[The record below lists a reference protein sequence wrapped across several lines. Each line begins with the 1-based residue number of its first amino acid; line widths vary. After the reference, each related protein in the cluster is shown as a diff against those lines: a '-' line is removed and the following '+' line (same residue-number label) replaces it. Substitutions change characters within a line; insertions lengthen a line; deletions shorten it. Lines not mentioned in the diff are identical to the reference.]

1 MRGVAGYSSFP
12 QVVSRQ
18 EPASRSVAVRRK
30 IVRKGIVFIVAIGMT
45 GMMYIWSR
53 IQVITIK
60 HGISQLEQQLEK
72 LQEEIKLAEIDIAPL
87 KASERLEKIAR
98 ESLHMA
104 PPTQHQMVIVTMPS
118 LGAKP

>member
-1 MRGVAGYSSFP
+1 MRGVAQYSTFS

-30 IVRKGIVFIVAIGMT
+30 IVRKGIVFIIAIGMT
-45 GMMYIWSR
+45 GMMYVWSR

-60 HGISQLEQQLEK
+60 HSISQLEHQLEK
-72 LQEEIKLAEIDIAPL
+72 LQEEIKLSEIDIAPL

-104 PPTQHQMVIVTMPS
+104 PPSQHQIVIVSMPS
-118 LGAKP
+118 SGVNP